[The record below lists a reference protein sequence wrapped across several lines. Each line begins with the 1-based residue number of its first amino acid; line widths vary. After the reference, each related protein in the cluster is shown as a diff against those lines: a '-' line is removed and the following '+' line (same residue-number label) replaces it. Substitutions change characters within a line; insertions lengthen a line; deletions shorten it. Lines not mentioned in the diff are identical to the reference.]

1 MISKNLLL
9 SIYLV
14 IFSFI
19 SSHSWAQINA
29 ALVWEEFK
37 QLTSQNGF
45 KISALVNRTEKGLK
59 VSDFALIDIATE
71 KRKELRDLK

>member
-1 MISKNLLL
+1 MTSKNLLL
-9 SIYLV
+9 SIHLV

-19 SSHSWAQINA
+19 YSHSWAQINA

-45 KISALVNRTEKGLK
+45 KISALVN
-59 VSDFALIDIATE
+59 
-71 KRKELRDLK
+71 